1 MSGKKA
7 DRLIKVSFEP
17 EAVEKETS
25 VGPTVL
31 EVAQRAKVDI
41 YSPCGGQG
49 LCGRCLV
56 RVDGDFERL
65 APPPPHLDRELG
77 YVLACKS
84 MPTGDVTVTVPPGSR
99 TDAAQILE
107 ESREGLVELSPI
119 VRKVYMELPE
129 PTVSD
134 NLCDLMR
141 IARQLGLGL
150 AELRAPLPVLRGISE
165 TLRNAEWKV
174 TGTASLGPK
183 PHRLIRLE
191 PGDTSGKQYG
201 MALDI
206 GTTTV
211 VGKLISLQDGSNI
224 TSAARENA
232 QIPFGEDV
240 IARINHAN
248 ENEDGLEQLMLAVR
262 GTIDEI
268 IQELVDE
275 SGVDRDDIIAASI
288 AGNTVMEHLYLGV
301 SPSTIRLE
309 PYVSTF
315 CRLAGLK
322 PMEVDMPIF
331 PQTNVLV
338 MPSRAGFVGG
348 DITADVLACGM
359 HKRDEIALM
368 IDVGTNGE
376 VVLGNKDWLMAC
388 SCSAG
393 PAFEGG
399 EVLHGMRASRGAIE
413 RVQFVEGFPKYQI
426 IGDAKP
432 VGICG
437 SGLIDLAAEMFFNEI
452 IDRGGNIIADTDPRV
467 TLFDTLFEDAYGKG
481 YILAD
486 EEESGTGEPVFIMES
501 EIKNLIRTKAAMY
514 AACSVLVNQAGI
526 TFDDLDRIY
535 ISGGFGRYL
544 DSRKSRMLGLLP
556 DVEEWKY
563 EFIGNGSLE
572 GARLALLSNVARS
585 ESHAIFENM
594 TYIELS
600 VSAAFMDEFTSAM
613 FIPHTDLERFPSV
626 QDALRNK
633 EASPQGPRG
642 KVD

>member
-1 MSGKKA
+1 MSG
-7 DRLIKVSFEP
+7 DEDGRTIRVTFEP
-17 EAVEKETS
+17 EAVEKDVQ
-25 VGPTVL
+25 VGSTVL
-31 EVAQRAKVDI
+31 EIAQRAKVDV

-56 RVDGDFERL
+56 KVDGDFMRI
-65 APPPPHLDRELG
+65 APPPPHVDPELG
-77 YVLACKS
+77 LTLACKS
-84 MPTGDVTVTVPPGSR
+84 RPTGDVTVTVPPGSR

-119 VRKVYMELPE
+119 VKKIYMELPE
-129 PTVSD
+129 PTVAD

-141 IARQLGLGL
+141 ISRGLGLGL
-150 AELRAPLPVLRGISE
+150 AELRAPLPVLRGISD
-165 TLRNAEWKV
+165 TLRQSDWRV
-174 TGTASLGPK
+174 TATASLGPM

-191 PGDTSGKQYG
+191 AGDTTAKQYG
-201 MALDI
+201 VAVDI

-232 QIPFGEDV
+232 QIAFGEDV

-248 ENEDGLEQLMLAVR
+248 EHEDGLDQLMRAVR
-262 GTIDEI
+262 GTIGEV
-268 IQELVDE
+268 IQELIEE
-275 SGVDRDDIIAASI
+275 SGADADDIITASV

-301 SPSTIRLE
+301 SPANIRLE
-309 PYVSTF
+309 PYIPTF

-331 PQTNVLV
+331 PQTNVLM

-376 VVLGNKDWLMAC
+376 VVLGNKEWLMAC

-399 EVLHGMRASRGAIE
+399 EVQHGMRASRGAIE
-413 RVQFVEGFPKYQI
+413 RVEIEDGQPVYQI

-437 SGLIDLAAEMFFNEI
+437 SGLIDLAAEMFYHDI
-452 IDRGGNIIADTDPRV
+452 IDRAGSIVAEDDPRV
-467 TLFDTLFEDAYGKG
+467 SSFNTLFEDDFGKG
-481 YILAD
+481 YVLAHAD
-486 EEESGTGEPVFIMES
+486 ESGTGAPVFIMEA

-514 AACSVLVNQAGI
+514 AACSVLVNQAGVA
-526 TFDDLDRIY
+526 FGDLERIY

-544 DSRKSRMLGLLP
+544 DSWKGRLLGLLP
-556 DVEEWKY
+556 DIEEWRY

-572 GARLALLSNVARS
+572 GARLALLSNVARE
-585 ESHAIFENM
+585 ESTAIFENM

-613 FIPHTDLERFPSV
+613 FIPHTDLDRFPTV
-626 QDALRNK
+626 QQALMDR
-633 EASPQGPRG
+633 
-642 KVD
+642 

>member
-1 MSGKKA
+1 VAGKEG
-7 DRLIKVSFEP
+7 DRNIKVSFEP
-17 EAVEKETS
+17 EAVEKETT

-31 EVAQRAKVDI
+31 EVAQRARVDI

-56 RVDGDFERL
+56 RVDGDYQRL
-65 APPPPHLDRELG
+65 APPPPHMAPELG
-77 YVLACKS
+77 LTMACMS
-84 MPTGDVTVTVPPGSR
+84 RPTGDVTVTVPPGSR

-107 ESREGLVELSPI
+107 ESREGVVELSPI
-119 VRKVYMELPE
+119 VKKVYMELPK
-129 PTVSD
+129 PTVAD
-134 NLCDLMR
+134 NICDLMR
-141 IARQLGLGL
+141 ISRGLGLGM
-150 AELRAPLPVLRGISE
+150 AELRAPLPVLRGISA
-165 TLRNAEWKV
+165 TLREADWKV
-174 TGTASLGPK
+174 TGTASLGPR

-191 PGDTSGKQYG
+191 AGDMTAKQYG
-201 MALDI
+201 IAIDL

-211 VGKLISLQDGSNI
+211 VGKLISLMDGSNV

-232 QIPFGEDV
+232 QIAFGEDV
-240 IARINHAN
+240 IARISHAN
-248 ENEDGLEQLMLAVR
+248 EEEDGLEQLMLAAR
-262 GTIDEI
+262 GTIGEVID
-268 IQELVDE
+268 ELVEE
-275 SGVDRDDIIAASI
+275 SGVERCDIVAASL

-301 SPSTIRLE
+301 SPANIRLE
-309 PYVSTF
+309 PYIPAF

-322 PMEVDMPIF
+322 AMEVDMDIF
-331 PQTNVLV
+331 PQTNVLM

-359 HKRDEIALM
+359 HKREEIALM

-399 EVLHGMRASRGAIE
+399 EVQHGMRASRGAIE
-413 RVQFVEGFPKYQI
+413 RVEIEDGEPRYQI
-426 IGDAKP
+426 IGDTKP

-437 SGLIDLAAEMFFNEI
+437 SGLIDLAAEMFFHDI
-452 IDRGGNIIADTDPRV
+452 IDRAGSIVADSDPRV
-467 TLFDTLFEDAYGKG
+467 ALFEDLFEDSYGKG
-481 YILAD
+481 YVLAD
-486 EEESGTGEPVFIMES
+486 DKESGSGAPVFIMES

-526 TFDDLDRIY
+526 AFDDLDRIY

-544 DSRKSRMLGLLP
+544 DSWKARLLGLLP
-556 DVEEWKY
+556 DIEEWRY

-572 GARLALLSNVARS
+572 GARLALLSNSARDDTI
-585 ESHAIFENM
+585 AIFENM

-600 VSAAFMDEFTSAM
+600 VSADFMNEFTSSM

-626 QDALRNK
+626 QEALSKR
-633 EASPQGPRG
+633 
-642 KVD
+642 

>member
-1 MSGKKA
+1 MSGKE
-7 DRLIKVSFEP
+7 DGRTIKVSFEP

-25 VGPTVL
+25 AGSTVL
-31 EVAQRAKVDI
+31 EIAQRAKVDI

-56 RVDGDFERL
+56 RVDGDFQRL
-65 APPPPHLDRELG
+65 APPPPHVDPGLG
-77 YVLACKS
+77 LTLACKS
-84 MPTGDVTVTVPPGSR
+84 RPTGDVTVTVPPGSR

-107 ESREGLVELSPI
+107 ESREGVVELSPI
-119 VRKVYMELPE
+119 VKKVYMELPT
-129 PTVSD
+129 PTVAD
-134 NLCDLMR
+134 NFCDLMR
-141 IARQLGLGL
+141 LSRGLGLGM
-150 AELRAPLPVLRGISE
+150 AELRAPLPVLRGISN
-165 TLRNAEWKV
+165 TLRDAEWKV
-174 TGTASLGPK
+174 TGTASLGPR

-191 PGDTSGKQYG
+191 PGDTTAKQYG
-201 MALDI
+201 VAIDL

-211 VGKLISLQDGSNI
+211 VGKLISLMDGSNV

-232 QIPFGEDV
+232 QIAFGEDV

-248 ENEDGLEQLMLAVR
+248 EEKDGLEQLMLAVR
-262 GTIDEI
+262 GTIGEVID
-268 IQELVDE
+268 ELVEE
-275 SGVDRDDIIAASI
+275 SGVERCDIIAASM

-301 SPSTIRLE
+301 SPANIRLE
-309 PYVSTF
+309 PYIPTF

-322 PMEVDMPIF
+322 AMEADMDIF
-331 PQTNVLV
+331 PMTNVLM

-359 HKRDEIALM
+359 YKRDEIALM

-399 EVLHGMRASRGAIE
+399 EVQHGMRASRGAIE
-413 RVQFVEGFPKYQI
+413 RVEIEDGEPKYQI
-426 IGDAKP
+426 IGDSKP

-437 SGLIDLAAEMFFNEI
+437 SGLIDLAAEMFYHDI
-452 IDRGGNIIADTDPRV
+452 IDRAGSIVSDSDPRV
-467 TLFDTLFEDAYGKG
+467 ASFSMLFEDAYGKG

-486 EEESGTGEPVFIMES
+486 KEESGTGAPVFIMES

-514 AACSVLVNQAGI
+514 AACSVLVNQAGVS
-526 TFDDLDRIY
+526 FDDLDRIY

-544 DSRKSRMLGLLP
+544 DSWKARLLGLLP
-556 DVEEWKY
+556 DIEEWKY

-572 GARLALLSNVARS
+572 GARLALLSATARKDTL
-585 ESHAIFENM
+585 AIFENM

-626 QDALRNK
+626 QEALQNR
-633 EASPQGPRG
+633 
-642 KVD
+642 

>member
-1 MSGKKA
+1 MNGVSGKEEG
-7 DRLIKVSFEP
+7 RTIKVTFEP
-17 EAVEKETS
+17 EGVEKEVAIGKS
-25 VGPTVL
+25 VL
-31 EVAQRAKVDI
+31 EIAQRAKVDI

-56 RVDGDFERL
+56 HVDGDFERL
-65 APPPPHLDRELG
+65 APPPPHVDPELG
-77 YVLACKS
+77 LTLACMS
-84 MPTGDVTVTVPPGSR
+84 RPIGDVTVTVPPGSR

-107 ESREGLVELSPI
+107 ESREGVVELSPI
-119 VRKVYMELPE
+119 VKKVYMELPE
-129 PTVSD
+129 PTVAD

-141 IARQLGLGL
+141 ISRGLGLGL
-150 AELRAPLPVLRGISE
+150 AQLRAPLPLLREISD
-165 TLRNAEWKV
+165 TLRDADWKV
-174 TGTASLGPK
+174 TATASLGPK

-191 PGDTSGKQYG
+191 PGDTTASQYG
-201 MALDI
+201 VAIDI

-211 VGKLISLQDGSNI
+211 VGKLISLRDGSNI

-232 QIPFGEDV
+232 QIAFGEDV
-240 IARINHAN
+240 IARISHAN
-248 ENEDGLEQLMLAVR
+248 ENEDGLDQLMRAIR
-262 GTIDEI
+262 GTVREVIE
-268 IQELVDE
+268 ELVDE
-275 SGVDRDDIIAASI
+275 SGADPDDIIAASL

-301 SPSTIRLE
+301 SPANIRLE
-309 PYVSTF
+309 PYIPSF

-331 PQTNVLV
+331 QQTNVLL

-359 HKRDEIALM
+359 HKRDEMSLM

-399 EVLHGMRASRGAIE
+399 EVQHGMRASRGAIE
-413 RVQFVEGFPKYQI
+413 RVAIVDGEPQYQV
-426 IGDAKP
+426 IGDTKP
-432 VGICG
+432 IGICG
-437 SGLIDLAAEMFFNEI
+437 SGLIDLAAELFFNDI
-452 IDRGGNIIADTDPRV
+452 IDRAGSITKKEDPRV
-467 TLFDTLFEDAYGKG
+467 SSFDRLFEDDYSKG

-486 EEESGTGEPVFIMES
+486 GDESGTGAPVFIMES
-501 EIKNLIRTKAAMY
+501 EIKNLIRTKASMY
-514 AACSVLVNQAGI
+514 AACSVLVNQAGVS
-526 TFDDLDRIY
+526 FNDLDRIY

-544 DSRKSRMLGLLP
+544 DSWKARLLGLLP

-572 GARLALLSNVARS
+572 GARLALLSNTARS
-585 ESHAIFENM
+585 DSAAIFENM

-600 VSAAFMDEFTSAM
+600 VSAAFMDEFTKAM

-626 QDALRNK
+626 QAALMGR
-633 EASPQGPRG
+633 
-642 KVD
+642 

>member
-1 MSGKKA
+1 VAGKEG
-7 DRLIKVSFEP
+7 DRNIKVSFEP
-17 EAVEKETS
+17 EAVEKETA

-31 EVAQRAKVDI
+31 EVAQRARVDI

-56 RVDGDFERL
+56 RVDGDYQRL
-65 APPPPHLDRELG
+65 APPPPHMAPELG
-77 YVLACKS
+77 LTMACMS
-84 MPTGDVTVTVPPGSR
+84 RPTGDVTVTVPPGSR

-107 ESREGLVELSPI
+107 ESREGVVELSPI
-119 VRKVYMELPE
+119 VKKVYMELPK
-129 PTVSD
+129 PTVAD
-134 NLCDLMR
+134 NICDLMR
-141 IARQLGLGL
+141 ISRGLGLGM
-150 AELRAPLPVLRGISE
+150 AELRAPLPVLRGISA
-165 TLRNAEWKV
+165 TLREADWKV
-174 TGTASLGPK
+174 TGTASLGPR

-191 PGDTSGKQYG
+191 AGDMTAKQYG
-201 MALDI
+201 IAIDL

-211 VGKLISLQDGSNI
+211 VGKLISLMDGSNV

-232 QIPFGEDV
+232 QIAFGEDV
-240 IARINHAN
+240 IARISHAN
-248 ENEDGLEQLMLAVR
+248 EEEDGLEQLMLAAR
-262 GTIDEI
+262 GTIGEVID
-268 IQELVDE
+268 ELVEE
-275 SGVDRDDIIAASI
+275 SGVERCDIVAASL

-301 SPSTIRLE
+301 SPANIRLE
-309 PYVSTF
+309 PYIPAF

-322 PMEVDMPIF
+322 AMEVDMDIF
-331 PQTNVLV
+331 PQTNVLM

-359 HKRDEIALM
+359 HKREEIALM

-399 EVLHGMRASRGAIE
+399 EVQHGMRASRGAIE
-413 RVQFVEGFPKYQI
+413 RVEIEDGEPRYQI
-426 IGDAKP
+426 IGDTKP

-437 SGLIDLAAEMFFNEI
+437 SGLIDLAAEMFFHDI
-452 IDRGGNIIADTDPRV
+452 IDRAGSIVADSDPRV
-467 TLFDTLFEDAYGKG
+467 ALFEDLFEDSYGKG
-481 YILAD
+481 YVLAD
-486 EEESGTGEPVFIMES
+486 DKESGSGAPVFIMES

-526 TFDDLDRIY
+526 AFDDLDRIY

-544 DSRKSRMLGLLP
+544 DSWKARLLGLLP
-556 DVEEWKY
+556 DIEEWRY

-572 GARLALLSNVARS
+572 GARLALLSNSARDDTI
-585 ESHAIFENM
+585 AIFENM

-600 VSAAFMDEFTSAM
+600 VSADFMNEFTSSM

-626 QDALRNK
+626 QEALSKR
-633 EASPQGPRG
+633 
-642 KVD
+642 

>member
-1 MSGKKA
+1 VAGGDEGKKI
-7 DRLIKVSFEP
+7 RVSFEP
-17 EAVEKETS
+17 EAVEKDAK

-31 EVAQRAKVDI
+31 EIARRAKVDI

-56 RVDGDFERL
+56 RVDGDFQRL
-65 APPPPHLDRELG
+65 APTPPHVDPELG
-77 YVLACKS
+77 LTLACMS
-84 MPTGDVTVTVPPGSR
+84 CPTGDVTVTVPPGSR

-107 ESREGLVELSPI
+107 ESREGVLELSPI
-119 VRKVYMELPE
+119 VKKVYMELPT
-129 PTVSD
+129 PTVAD
-134 NLCDLMR
+134 NICDLMR
-141 IARQLGLGL
+141 ISRGLGLGL
-150 AELRAPLPVLRGISE
+150 AELRAPLPVLRGISDTIRE
-165 TLRNAEWKV
+165 AGWKV
-174 TGTASLGPK
+174 TATASLGPK

-191 PGDTSGKQYG
+191 PGDTSEEQYG
-201 MALDI
+201 IAIDI

-211 VGKLISLQDGSNI
+211 VGKMVSLLSGSNI

-232 QIPFGEDV
+232 QIAFGEDV
-240 IARINHAN
+240 IARISYAN
-248 ENEDGLEQLMLAVR
+248 EEEDGLEQLMRAIR
-262 GTIDEI
+262 GTITEVVD
-268 IQELVDE
+268 ELVEE
-275 SGVDRDDIIAASI
+275 SGVDRSDIVAASM

-301 SPSTIRLE
+301 SPANIRLE
-309 PYVSTF
+309 PYIPTF

-322 PMEVDMPIF
+322 AMEVDMDIL
-331 PQTNVLV
+331 PQTNVLM

-359 HKRDEIALM
+359 HKRYEVALM

-399 EVLHGMRASRGAIE
+399 EVQHGMRASRGAIE
-413 RVQFVEGFPKYQI
+413 RVEIEDGEPKYQI
-426 IGDAKP
+426 IGDSKP

-437 SGLIDLAAEMFFNEI
+437 SGLIDLAAELFYHDI
-452 IDRGGNIIADTDPRV
+452 IDRAGSIVAEDDPRV
-467 TLFDTLFEDAYGKG
+467 TSFSMLFDDAYGRG
-481 YILAD
+481 YVLAD
-486 EEESGTGEPVFIMES
+486 EEESGTGNPVFIMES

-526 TFDDLDRIY
+526 TFNDLDRIY

-544 DSRKSRMLGLLP
+544 DSWKARLLGLLP

-572 GARLALLSNVARS
+572 GARLALLSNSARADTRS
-585 ESHAIFENM
+585 IFENM

-626 QDALRNK
+626 SDALQR
-633 EASPQGPRG
+633 R
-642 KVD
+642 

>member
-1 MSGKKA
+1 MKGVSGKE
-7 DRLIKVSFEP
+7 DGRTIKVSFEP

-25 VGPTVL
+25 AGSTVL
-31 EVAQRAKVDI
+31 EIAQRAKVDI

-56 RVDGDFERL
+56 RVDGDFQRL
-65 APPPPHLDRELG
+65 APPPPHVDPGLG
-77 YVLACKS
+77 LTLACKS
-84 MPTGDVTVTVPPGSR
+84 RPTGDVTVTVPPGSR

-107 ESREGLVELSPI
+107 ESREGIVELSPI
-119 VRKVYMELPE
+119 VKKVHMELPK
-129 PTVSD
+129 PTVAD
-134 NLCDLMR
+134 NICDLMR
-141 IARQLGLGL
+141 ISRGLGLGM
-150 AELRAPLPVLRGISE
+150 AELRAPLPVLRGISN
-165 TLRNAEWKV
+165 TLRDADWNV

-191 PGDTSGKQYG
+191 PGDRTANQYG
-201 MALDI
+201 VAIDV

-211 VGKLISLQDGSNI
+211 VGKLISLLDGSNV

-232 QIPFGEDV
+232 QIAFGEDV
-240 IARINHAN
+240 ITRINHAN
-248 ENEDGLEQLMLAVR
+248 DEEDGLDQLMMAIR
-262 GTIDEI
+262 GTIKEVID
-268 IQELVDE
+268 ELVEE
-275 SGVDRDDIIAASI
+275 SGVERSDIIAASL

-301 SPSTIRLE
+301 SPANIRLE
-309 PYVSTF
+309 PYIPTF

-322 PMEVDMPIF
+322 AMEVDMNIF
-331 PQTNVLV
+331 PQTNVLM

-399 EVLHGMRASRGAIE
+399 EVQHGMRASRGAIE
-413 RVQFVEGFPKYQI
+413 RVEIEDGEPKYQI
-426 IGDAKP
+426 IGDSKP

-437 SGLIDLAAEMFFNEI
+437 SGLIDLAAEMFFHDI
-452 IDRGGNIIADTDPRV
+452 IDRAGNIVADGDPRV
-467 TLFDTLFEDAYGKG
+467 TSFSTLFDDAYGKG
-481 YILAD
+481 YVLAD
-486 EEESGTGEPVFIMES
+486 EKESGTSAPVFIMES

-514 AACSVLVNQAGI
+514 AACSVLVNQAGVS
-526 TFDDLDRIY
+526 FEDLDRIY

-544 DSRKSRMLGLLP
+544 DSWKARLLGLLP
-556 DVEEWKY
+556 DIEEWKY

-572 GARLALLSNVARS
+572 GARLALLSNAARDDS
-585 ESHAIFENM
+585 VAIFENM

-626 QDALRNK
+626 QEALQR
-633 EASPQGPRG
+633 R
-642 KVD
+642 